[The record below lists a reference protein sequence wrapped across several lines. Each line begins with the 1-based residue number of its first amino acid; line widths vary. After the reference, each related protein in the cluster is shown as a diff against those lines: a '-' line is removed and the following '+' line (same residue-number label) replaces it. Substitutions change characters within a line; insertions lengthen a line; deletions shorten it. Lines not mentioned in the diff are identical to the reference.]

1 IVQSGAPITCLGAWG
16 PAQIDAD
23 GYGEAY
29 HWCGGMPSP
38 PGKAGHTP
46 WTHQID
52 LSVSYIPEWAG
63 KHLTLQVQVHNVF
76 NEQKDTAYVV
86 THDYLGAPDTSYKLP
101 YGGVTGYAVELPRYA
116 EFSVKYD

>member
-1 IVQSGAPITCLGAWG
+1 
-16 PAQIDAD
+16 
-23 GYGEAY
+23 
-29 HWCGGMPSP
+29 MPSP

-46 WTHQID
+46 WTHQLD

-86 THDYLGAPDTSYKLP
+86 THDYLGAPDASYKLP
-101 YGGVTGYAVELPRYA
+101 YGGVAGYAVEPPRYA
-116 EFSVKYD
+116 EFSVKYDW